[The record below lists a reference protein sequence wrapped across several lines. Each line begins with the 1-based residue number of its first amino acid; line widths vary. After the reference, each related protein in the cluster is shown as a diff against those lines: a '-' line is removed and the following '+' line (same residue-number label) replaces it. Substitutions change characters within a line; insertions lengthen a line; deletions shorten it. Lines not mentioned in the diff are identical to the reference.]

1 MFGNKV
7 YEHMEHL
14 LISLKKSGLRLIVAT
29 SKPTDF
35 AEHILK
41 HFNLDRYFDCIIGSN
56 LDGTRIKKGEIIKYI
71 IDKYNIGNFNEV
83 VMIGDRKHDIM
94 RVHENNID
102 SIGVTYGYGSH
113 EELKNARAT
122 YIVDSV
128 QNIIEDII
136 A

>member
-83 VMIGDRKHDIM
+83 VMIGDHG
-94 RVHENNID
+94 HQPNI
-102 SIGVTYGYGSH
+102 V
-113 EELKNARAT
+113 
-122 YIVDSV
+122 
-128 QNIIEDII
+128 NIIDLSNII
-136 A
+136 INVPKISNSSIAR